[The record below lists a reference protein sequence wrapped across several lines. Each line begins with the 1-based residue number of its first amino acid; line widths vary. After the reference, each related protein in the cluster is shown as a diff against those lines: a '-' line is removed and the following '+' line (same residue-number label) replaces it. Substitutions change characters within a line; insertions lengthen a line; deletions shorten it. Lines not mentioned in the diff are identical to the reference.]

1 MEPNNLMIK
10 ESFKNI
16 DGELVDILDL
26 KLDDLKKNLKK
37 IIRLQ

>member
-26 KLDDLKKNLKK
+26 KLDDLKKN
-37 IIRLQ
+37 